1 MSNLRLS
8 VVQYLNTAPLI
19 WGMLHGEQR
28 GRFEMEFT
36 TPARC
41 ADSVREGS
49 ADAGIIPSIEVQ
61 RIGGLV
67 AVSGVSISALDKVR
81 SVILIAKRPLKSVR
95 SVRLDTSSRTS
106 AALAAILLRKFYGVR
121 PEMAPAAPDAGA
133 MLKSADSA
141 LLIGDPALV
150 FNPRAAESGAGPLR
164 VYDLA
169 AEWKRFTGFPFVFA
183 VWAGPDRDRL
193 ARASTD
199 FQASRDY
206 GLSHVD
212 EIAAEYAPRQGLT
225 PDEVKIYLT
234 RNINYNLDESH
245 LEALRLFY
253 RLAAEEEL
261 IPGVKEIQ
269 FV

>member
-19 WGMLHGEQR
+19 WGMLHGHQR
-28 GRFEMEFT
+28 GRFEMDFT

-41 ADSVREGS
+41 ADAVRDGS

-67 AVSGVSISALDKVR
+67 AVSGVSISALDQVR
-81 SVILIAKRPLKSVR
+81 SVILIAKRPLEEVR

-106 AALAAILLRKFYGVR
+106 AALTTILLHKFYDVR
-121 PEMAPAAPDAGA
+121 PEMTPAAPDARA
-133 MLKSADSA
+133 MLQSADGA

-150 FNPRAAESGAGPLR
+150 FDPQAAGSGGELR

-169 AEWKRFTGFPFVFA
+169 SEWKKFTGLPFVFA

-193 ARASTD
+193 ARAASA

-206 GLSHVD
+206 GLSQVD
-212 EIAAEYAPRQGLT
+212 EIAAEFAPRHALT

-234 RNINYNLDESH
+234 RNINYNLGESH

-253 RLAAEEEL
+253 RLAAEEGL
-261 IPGVKEIQ
+261 IPGVKEVQ